1 MRSKSSWPQKDRR
14 TMAHSNHGM
23 SEKGKSRTGRI
34 DKEGIRCRGGADLQ
48 GEISEGEKHI
58 PF

>member
-1 MRSKSSWPQKDRR
+1 
-14 TMAHSNHGM
+14 MAHSNHGM